1 MSENKI
7 REAFEQ
13 VEPENGARER
23 MYQNIL
29 KKAAAE
35 QAVAGRQ
42 NVSIGNGTEAKEKVL
57 TSRKRNMVVRWGSLA
72 ACAAICILAG
82 VGISQYL
89 KPGTS
94 ENPSF
99 GDLAYEQPNTSE
111 DVDDPPVLGASPIE
125 DVEDAQAFQTL
136 GIEMTIPQ
144 DASDVSYYLVNGQ
157 IARACFTWNGNDYTC
172 DAAALEEDFS
182 GVIGTVESSSP
193 IEGADDA
200 QLEQLSGNIWKAYW
214 SEDNIW
220 YYLCNFDGATEE
232 NITELAVLLI
242 E

>member
-13 VEPENGARER
+13 VEPENGAKER

-35 QAVAGRQ
+35 QSVAGRQ
-42 NVSIGNGTEAKEKVL
+42 NALTGNGAEAKEKVL
-57 TSRKRNMVVRWGSLA
+57 TSRKRNMTIKWGSLA

-94 ENPSF
+94 ENPSS

-111 DVDDPPVLGASPIE
+111 EVDNPPVLGASPIE
-125 DVEDAQAFQTL
+125 DVEDAESFQTL
-136 GIEMTIPQ
+136 GIRMAIPK
-144 DASDVSYYLVNGQ
+144 DASDVSYYLVDGQ
-157 IARACFTWNGNDYTC
+157 IARACFTWNGNDYTYE
-172 DAAALEEDFS
+172 AAALEEDFS
-182 GVIGTVESSSP
+182 GVSGTVENSIA
-193 IEGADDA
+193 IEDADDA
-200 QLEQLSGNIWKAYW
+200 QLEQLSGDIWRAYW
-214 SEDNIW
+214 SEGNIR
-220 YYLCNFDGATEE
+220 YYLCNFDGAAEE

>member
-13 VEPENGARER
+13 VEPESGAKER

-35 QAVAGRQ
+35 QSVAGRQ
-42 NVSIGNGTEAKEKVL
+42 NASTGNGTEAKEKVL
-57 TSRKRNMVVRWGSLA
+57 TSRKRNMAIRWGSLA

-82 VGISQYL
+82 AGISQYL

-94 ENPSF
+94 ENPSS
-99 GDLAYEQPNTSE
+99 GDLAYEQTAGSE
-111 DVDDPPVLGASPIE
+111 EEGELPMLGASPIE
-125 DVEDAQAFQTL
+125 DVEDAEAFQVI
-136 GIEMTIPQ
+136 GIELAIPQ

-157 IARACFTWNGNDYTC
+157 IARACFTWNGNEYTYE
-172 DAAALEEDFS
+172 AAASEDDFS
-182 GVIGTVESSSP
+182 GVSGTVENSSP
-193 IEGADDA
+193 IEGADGA
-200 QLEQLSGNIWKAYW
+200 QLEQLSGNIWRAYW
-214 SEDNIW
+214 SEGDIR
-220 YYLCNFDGATEE
+220 YYLCNFDGAAEE
-232 NITELAVLLI
+232 NIIELAVLLI